1 MKKVKSAKDTLR
13 KEYTRAD
20 FPAGLVRGRYAGRV
34 SEGTNIV
41 LLDPE
46 IAAAFPTSEAVNKA
60 LRGLL
65 ETARIVNRRRAYTHE
80 PLGRLKI
87 VDDFLPPPERLVVV
101 RAGSGATANRGKKKV
116 ASRSRGRRQ
125 SK

>member
-1 MKKVKSAKDTLR
+1 
-13 KEYTRAD
+13 
-20 FPAGLVRGRYAGRV
+20 V

-46 IAAAFPTSEAVNKA
+46 IAAAFPTSAAVNKA

-65 ETARIVNRRRAYTHE
+65 ETAR
-80 PLGRLKI
+80 
-87 VDDFLPPPERLVVV
+87 VV
-101 RAGSGATANRGKKKV
+101 K
-116 ASRSRGRRQ
+116 RGRRQ

>member
-1 MKKVKSAKDTLR
+1 MKKAKSGRDTLR

-20 FPAGLVRGRYAGRV
+20 FPAGLERGRYASRI
-34 SEGTNIV
+34 SEGTNVV

-87 VDDFLPPPERLVVV
+87 VDDFLPTPERLVLV
-101 RAGSGATANRGKKKV
+101 RSGSSATANRGKKKV
-116 ASRSRGRRQ
+116 ASRSRVRRP

>member
-1 MKKVKSAKDTLR
+1 MKKVKSARDALR
-13 KEYTRAD
+13 EEYARAD
-20 FPAGLVRGRYAGRV
+20 FPAGLVRGRYASRV

-41 LLDPE
+41 ILDLE

-60 LRGLL
+60 LRGLI
-65 ETARIVNRRRAYTHE
+65 ETARIVTRRRTYTHE

-101 RAGSGATANRGKKKV
+101 RTGADAMANRGMKKV

>member
-1 MKKVKSAKDTLR
+1 MKKAKSARDTLR

-20 FPAGLVRGRYAGRV
+20 FPDGLLRGRCASRI

-46 IAAAFPTSEAVNKA
+46 IAATFPTSEAVNKA

-65 ETARIVNRRRAYTHE
+65 ETARIVNRRRADTHE

-87 VDDFLPPPERLVVV
+87 VDDFLPPPERLVVM
-101 RAGSGATANRGKKKV
+101 RTGSGATVNRGKKKV
-116 ASRSRGRRQ
+116 ASRNRGRRQ

>member
-1 MKKVKSAKDTLR
+1 MKKAKSARDTLR

-20 FPAGLVRGRYAGRV
+20 FPAGLVRGRYASRV
-34 SEGTNIV
+34 SEGTHLV

-46 IAAAFPTSEAVNKA
+46 IAAAFPTSEAVNEA

-65 ETARIVNRRRAYTHE
+65 ETARVVNRRRAYTHE

-87 VDDFLPPPERLVVV
+87 VDDFLPPPERLVLV
-101 RAGSGATANRGKKKV
+101 RTGSGATTNRGKKKV

>member
-1 MKKVKSAKDTLR
+1 MKKAKSTKDTLR

-20 FPAGLVRGRYAGRV
+20 FPAGLVRGRYASRV

-65 ETARIVNRRRAYTHE
+65 ETARVVKRRPAYTHE

-87 VDDFLPPPERLVVV
+87 VDDFLPLPERLVV
-101 RAGSGATANRGKKKV
+101 RADAGATANRGRKKV

-125 SK
+125 GS